1 MFCGIKAGVD
11 YLLKEDGAQKRKDN
25 YSTVPS
31 CAYKK
36 CKQQLFKLSN
46 AQKIPFWFAP
56 SSSSP
61 PPPPPLPERS
71 GVQGPHLYTPANREL
86 VFKINSVHVFPHNH
100 LHNCSKNT
108 IFVSLSRI
116 SIYCKNLS
124 CKVFLKFAC
133 FLGDFPPTCQNVLC
147 PS

>member
-11 YLLKEDGAQKRKDN
+11 YLFKEDGAQKRKDN

-61 PPPPPLPERS
+61 PPPPPLPEHS

-86 VFKINSVHVFPHNH
+86 VFKINRLFRVFMFFRITTSIIAPR
-100 LHNCSKNT
+100 T
-108 IFVSLSRI
+108 QSLSPCQGFPYTVRI
-116 SIYCKNLS
+116 CRASFS
-124 CKVFLKFAC
+124 
-133 FLGDFPPTCQNVLC
+133 
-147 PS
+147 